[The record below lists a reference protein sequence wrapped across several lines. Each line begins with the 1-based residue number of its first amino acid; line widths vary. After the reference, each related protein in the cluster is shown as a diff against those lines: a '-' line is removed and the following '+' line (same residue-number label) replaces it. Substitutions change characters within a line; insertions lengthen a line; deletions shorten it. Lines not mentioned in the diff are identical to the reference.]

1 MPKKPP
7 ISSAPPKVSV
17 AEDIIKNNS
26 VKENNITTEKKRQ
39 KNKLNKYIV
48 TLTFPPEM
56 EDKFKKEA
64 EERGMTVAGF
74 LKFCAAKEI
83 NK

>member
-7 ISSAPPKVSV
+7 ISEPKKVSV
-17 AEDIIKNNS
+17 AEQLIDNNIEYQS
-26 VKENNITTEKKRQ
+26 VKKDKKRQ
-39 KNKLNKYIV
+39 KNRLNKYIV
-48 TLTFPPEM
+48 TMTFPPEM
-56 EDKFKKEA
+56 EEVLKKEA
-64 EERGMTVAGF
+64 EVRGMTVAGF